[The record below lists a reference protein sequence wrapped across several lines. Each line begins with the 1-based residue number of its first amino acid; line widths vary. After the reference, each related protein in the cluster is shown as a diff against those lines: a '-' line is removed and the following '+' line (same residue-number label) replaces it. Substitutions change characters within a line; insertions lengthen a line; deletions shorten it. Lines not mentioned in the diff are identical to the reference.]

1 MQTGQEKYEMQT
13 FNQSLAHLVLTRQIA
28 EEDGLAKSSSVDELQ
43 ELIRRGVGLNA
54 PATQAAAPRARR
66 PEPVGSAGR

>member
-13 FNQSLAHLVLTRQIA
+13 FNQSLAQLVLTRQIA
-28 EEDGLAKSSSVDELQ
+28 EEDALGKSSNVDELQ

-54 PATQAAAPRARR
+54 PASIGAVARARR
-66 PEPVGSAGR
+66 PESMGSVAR